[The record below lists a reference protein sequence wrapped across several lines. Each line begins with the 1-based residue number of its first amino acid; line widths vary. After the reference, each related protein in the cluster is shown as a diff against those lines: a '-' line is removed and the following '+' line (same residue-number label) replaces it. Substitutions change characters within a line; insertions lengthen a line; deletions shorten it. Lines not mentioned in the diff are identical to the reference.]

1 MKTGEAYQNLLLLML
16 QTSMEEDILQ
26 GAIETL
32 TSLLNAKYGAIGIVD
47 VQGKLEKFLYAGLT
61 KEQAA
66 AIGRLPRG
74 RGLLGVSLQAEQVI
88 RVNNISDDPQSV
100 GFPDSHPIMRRLV
113 MCPIAYHDQIFG
125 NIYLCDR
132 TDGHPFTKDD
142 DLLLLSFAR
151 SLGLVIAYSRAKDE
165 REKAIEEQSFVES
178 RLRQKHKLEAL
189 GRLAGGV
196 AHDFNNLLAVIM
208 ASCDLAHIRIEHQA
222 DVERYIA
229 EIKKSA
235 TRGANLVS
243 QLLAFSRSQPMDPRV
258 LEVNQV
264 IHNLLSMLQCLLAED
279 VELVLDLEPNLET
292 VKMDQ
297 GQLEQVL
304 MNLVVNARDAMPEG
318 GTLQLKT
325 TGHTVKESDNTNT
338 DSLSP
343 GDYVLLSVQDT
354 GSGISEDIR
363 AKIFEPFFTTKGQGQ
378 GTGLGLSTVYG
389 IVVQAGGSISV
400 SGEVGRG
407 TTFTLALPQC
417 HEPDGE
423 GTATSPVPSP
433 HKGSETI
440 LLVEDDS
447 SVRGLVREL
456 LAGEGY
462 HVLEAYN
469 AESALHIFQSFQE
482 PIHLVL
488 TDIVLP
494 DLSGVELLNRLKTL
508 RPMTQ
513 VLCMS
518 GYPKVA
524 GNPDTMGSSQ
534 DHRVPFSIPFISK
547 PFQLM
552 NLIRK
557 IRELLE

>member
-1 MKTGEAYQNLLLLML
+1 VKTGEAYQNLLLLML
-16 QTSMEEDILQ
+16 QTSMEEEILQ

-47 VQGKLEKFLYAGLT
+47 EQGELENFLYAGLT

-66 AIGRLPRG
+66 RIGRLPRG
-74 RGLLGVSLQAEQVI
+74 RGLLGVSLQPEQVI
-88 RVNNISDDPQSV
+88 RVNNISDDPRSV

-132 TDGHPFTKDD
+132 TDGSPFTKDD

-208 ASCDLAHIRIEHQA
+208 ASCDLAHVRIEHQA

-235 TRGANLVS
+235 KRGASLVS

-264 IHNLLSMLQCLLAED
+264 IHSLLSMLECLLGED
-279 VELVLDLEPNLET
+279 VELVLDLEPNLDT
-292 VKMDQ
+292 VKIDQ

-325 TGHTVKESDNTNT
+325 SRHTVKESNNVRTN
-338 DSLSP
+338 SLPP

-354 GSGISEDIR
+354 GLGISEDIR
-363 AKIFEPFFTTKGQGQ
+363 SKIFEPFFTTKDQGK

-389 IVVQAGGSISV
+389 IVVQAGGNIWV
-400 SGEVGRG
+400 SSEVGGG

-417 HEPDGE
+417 HEPEGE
-423 GTATSPVPSP
+423 RAVASPVPLP
-433 HKGSETI
+433 CKGSETI
-440 LLVEDDS
+440 LLVEDDD
-447 SVRGLVREL
+447 SVRGLVREM

-462 HVLEAYN
+462 HVLEAHN
-469 AESALHIFQSFQE
+469 AENALRISQSFQE
-482 PIHLVL
+482 PIHLVI

-494 DLSGVELLNRLKTL
+494 DLSGVELVNRLKKL
-508 RPMTQ
+508 RPETK

-518 GYPKVA
+518 GFPKVA
-524 GNPDTMGSSQ
+524 EDQDAMGSCHDQ
-534 DHRVPFSIPFISK
+534 RVPFFIPFISK
-547 PFQLM
+547 PFQLDD
-552 NLIRK
+552 LIRK
-557 IRELLE
+557 IREVLE